1 MHTDR
6 FVRIIN
12 KCILRKIMNI
22 ISYAIF
28 FNVKAVIVMYQR
40 KHFKFKSDLS
50 NMECRI
56 GIVER
61 LQTK

>member
-1 MHTDR
+1 
-6 FVRIIN
+6 
-12 KCILRKIMNI
+12 
-22 ISYAIF
+22 
-28 FNVKAVIVMYQR
+28 VKAVIVMYQR